1 MMLWKDMEVKIK
13 ECGNGSEMRAP
24 LHEESGPTWGFD
36 MHKSLYV
43 IVLVLQTNPK
53 AFA

>member
-1 MMLWKDMEVKIK
+1 VLHWKDMEVKIK
-13 ECGNGSEMRAP
+13 ERGNGSEMRAP

-43 IVLVLQTNPK
+43 IVLIHEINPK